1 LSSSATNKFSLWEKQ
16 VIALS
21 AVAQSAQLV
30 HDIAV
35 KGILNEEAAFATVN
49 SLLVLNPDSMDEIY
63 PNLSHLSVGLNCL
76 QEIFGKDRLQQHAD
90 VIRYTLGILVLRSKL
105 MSSASMQEQL
115 RNGLNRIDPLCLPLQ
130 ASQGDALDDTP
141 YSPTERTFEQIAK
154 LYQDTISTLP
164 YRIQVQG
171 NIEYLKNNRNAIR
184 IRALLLAG
192 IRSAVLWYQLGGRR
206 LGLHFYRKRIYST
219 ATTIRRKLI
228 VSV

>member
-1 LSSSATNKFSLWEKQ
+1 M
-16 VIALS
+16 IALS

-35 KGILNEEAAFATVN
+35 TGILDEEAAVATVN
-49 SLLVLNPDSMDEIY
+49 SLLVLNPDTMEEIY
-63 PNLSHLSVGLNCL
+63 PNLSHLSIGLSCL
-76 QEIFGKDRLQQHAD
+76 QNIFGKDRLQQHAD
-90 VIRYTLGILVLRSKL
+90 VIRYTLGIMVLRSKL
-105 MSSASMQEQL
+105 MSSNALQDQL
-115 RNGLNRIDPLCLPLQ
+115 RTGLNLIDPLQLPLQ
-130 ASQGDALDDTP
+130 AARGNAFDDFP
-141 YSPTERTFEQIAK
+141 NSPAERTFEQLAK

-171 NIEYLKNNRNAIR
+171 NIEHLKNNKNAIR
-184 IRALLLAG
+184 IRSLLLAG

-206 LGLHFYRKRIYST
+206 LGLLFYRKRIYST